1 MIWII
6 FGVTLLVFI
15 VGALLRDSYN
25 LDEFGFVL
33 ELLSGLAGLIVIVVI
48 MVLMTSVSHLG
59 VIDEKIAMYQEEN
72 TKIENQIAVLVT
84 NYQNYEKDIFDSVT
98 ADSAITLVQ
107 MYPELKSDTLVRSQI
122 EIYLEN
128 NQHIKTLREE
138 KINGTVSR
146 WWLYFGN

>member
-15 VGALLRDSYN
+15 IGAFMHDSYN
-25 LDEFGFVL
+25 WDEVGFVL
-33 ELLSGLAGLIVIVVI
+33 ELLSGFAGIIEIIVAV
-48 MVLMTSVSHLG
+48 VLMVSVSHLG
-59 VIDEKIAMYQEEN
+59 VIDEKITMYQEEN
-72 TKIENQIAVLVT
+72 TKIENQIATLVT

-107 MYPELKSDTLVRSQI
+107 MYPELKSDTLVQSQI
-122 EIYLEN
+122 EIYIEN
-128 NQHIKTLREE
+128 NQHIKNLRED
-138 KINGTVSR
+138 KINSSVSR